1 MKFFTIFMFLSVLVS
16 LAACGKKID
25 YDEEKVAI
33 LELYKA
39 VNQAHFDHDAVK
51 FLASSAEKWYS
62 VGNGEVKIRTKQ
74 EAAPGLDQYLKNTR
88 FLEVT
93 DINPPVIEISE
104 DGKTAW
110 LIGEV
115 KVRGIQRKKDGT
127 EEEIAFRSSWL
138 SIYKKDKDRWQR
150 VATSAS
156 ARDEFAKSDFREA
169 F

>member
-1 MKFFTIFMFLSVLVS
+1 MKFFTIFMFLGVFLNLVS
-16 LAACGKKID
+16 CGKKID
-25 YDEEKVAI
+25 YEKEKAAI

-51 FLASSAEKWYS
+51 FLASSADKWYS

-93 DINPPVIEISE
+93 DVNPPIIEISE
-104 DGKTAW
+104 DGKSAW

-138 SIYKKDKDRWQR
+138 SIYKKDKDKWQR

-156 ARDEFAKSDFREA
+156 VRDEFAKSDFREA